1 MVAVVEYQCWRRRRK
16 NAAVV
21 ATAIDRESATGLA
34 AAVDRENATALAAA
48 MNRESVTGVVAMDR
62 GHAGGMRWVAR
73 LRAYLTCNDLGDGR

>member
-1 MVAVVEYQCWRRRRK
+1 MVAKVEYQCWCGRRK

-48 MNRESVTGVVAMDR
+48 KDRESAMGVVALDR
-62 GHAGGMRWVAR
+62 GHAGGMRRVAR
-73 LRAYLTCNDLGDGR
+73 HRSYLTCNDLGDGR